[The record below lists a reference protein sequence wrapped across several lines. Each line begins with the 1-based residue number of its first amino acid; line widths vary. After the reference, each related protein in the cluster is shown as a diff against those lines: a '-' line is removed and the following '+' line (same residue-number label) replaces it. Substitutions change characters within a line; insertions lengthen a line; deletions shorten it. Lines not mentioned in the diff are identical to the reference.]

1 MRRFSPPAWVS
12 LPLCLASI
20 NLLSN
25 CGVETSN
32 VFMALYARDLGA
44 SNLQVGFIAAATGI
58 AFLVSS
64 LWFGRLSDTRGR
76 LKFIRA
82 GIGLSALSFLSQIL
96 ADSPM
101 TLLAA
106 RSFVGFCL
114 GISSSVIMAYT
125 YEHQKQIGN
134 FTSYGALGWL
144 IGAMVAAFVKD
155 YNALFIISAAVSAV
169 AFFASFLL
177 KEEATSRVQVTTF
190 PLQLI
195 KADYRIYLAFFL
207 RQLGGMAIWTV
218 WPLFLSSLG
227 ATKLWIA
234 VMDASNMVGQ
244 IITMRFIER
253 FNPAKMFQAGLVIS
267 ALVFAIYGSVASYL
281 PLVFIQLLLA
291 AGYAS
296 MLIGALSFLLRQSK
310 ERGTV
315 AGLLNSTMSL
325 SGSTGPFIGG
335 AVSQAWGYVSV
346 MYLGTGLS
354 LLAFLSS
361 LGLKVRKEVSP
372 EDAQIDHPRW

>member
-361 LGLKVRKEVSP
+361 LGLKVRKEISP

>member
-155 YNALFIISAAVSAV
+155 YNALFIISAAVSTV

>member
-1 MRRFSPPAWVS
+1 
-12 LPLCLASI
+12 
-20 NLLSN
+20 
-25 CGVETSN
+25 
-32 VFMALYARDLGA
+32 
-44 SNLQVGFIAAATGI
+44 
-58 AFLVSS
+58 
-64 LWFGRLSDTRGR
+64 
-76 LKFIRA
+76 
-82 GIGLSALSFLSQIL
+82 
-96 ADSPM
+96 M

>member
-155 YNALFIISAAVSAV
+155 YNALFIISAAVSTV

-361 LGLKVRKEVSP
+361 LGLKVRKEISP